1 MFEESIPERLFCTKA
16 GKDKKEMKGVNTPP
30 SYSSFFFAVLFL
42 CNLKTES

>member
-30 SYSSFFFAVLFL
+30 LVLLLFFLLPFSCVI
-42 CNLKTES
+42 